1 MPVRRFAVFVC
12 NQSAYENNCMDAV
25 DRLLIYCQTLR
36 YQILNNNYTYQNSGF
51 AAWVTNRH
59 ASSSPFWQGT
69 FLHASSL
76 GHNLKSMRNYNEI
89 TLNLNDRHDSP
100 LPEVPSGRQT
110 WQPLSWRAQ
119 WATDMTA
126 PFLRCPVGD
135 RHASP
140 LPKVPNGRLTL

>member
-1 MPVRRFAVFVC
+1 MKSISLSGRTEPPESSCVHHHTVLNLVIHVIIHL
-12 NQSAYENNCMDAV
+12 Y
-25 DRLLIYCQTLR
+25 LIAWQKSD
-36 YQILNNNYTYQNSGF
+36 TYQNSGF

-140 LPKVPNGRLTL
+140 LPKEPNGRLTL